1 MDPKTLEALIE
12 VAQLQAENERLKSKV
27 HVLQSLRTADLKDY
41 EEMVTQLRAL
51 RVEFDMYVQ
60 TTQR

>member
-1 MDPKTLEALIE
+1 MDPKTLEAL
-12 VAQLQAENERLKSKV
+12 QLRADNERLKSKV
-27 HVLQSLRTADLKDY
+27 HVLQSLRLADLKDY
-41 EEMVTQLRAL
+41 EEIVTQLRAL